1 MGLGLRVETATE
13 VGLVRLSKSRS
24 TPWVRIVVLVDAAS
38 GKDSN
43 VNALEEAAVGQVQCA
58 DNIGTHRLLLVVLAP
73 VDIGTSRA
81 AGSIE
86 DVGGLDALE
95 LGDDSLAV
103 LHADRRGV
111 DFLAL
116 LLEDR
121 LQVTGDPALATPDE
135 EAVRGGGAVGAVG
148 TVGSHGGL
156 YYIAE

>member
-1 MGLGLRVETATE
+1 M
-13 VGLVRLSKSRS
+13 
-24 TPWVRIVVLVDAAS
+24 
-38 GKDSN
+38 
-43 VNALEEAAVGQVQCA
+43 
-58 DNIGTHRLLLVVLAP
+58 VLAP

-95 LGDDSLAV
+95 LGDDSLAI

-135 EAVRGGGAVGAVG
+135 EAVRGRGAVGAVGAVG